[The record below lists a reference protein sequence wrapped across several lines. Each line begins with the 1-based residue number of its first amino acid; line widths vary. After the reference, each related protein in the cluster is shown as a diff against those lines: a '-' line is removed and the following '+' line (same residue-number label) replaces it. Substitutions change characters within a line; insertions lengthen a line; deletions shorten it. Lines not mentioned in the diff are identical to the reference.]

1 MFDERLFEK
10 GVVMSAQLSFDLE
23 ELTHQRVVGL
33 GDYQTAKRQAAT
45 VKRPRLQ
52 LVDATY
58 IERARAKSRHPA
70 GSKLPCPKAVGREN
84 RTDGAGAAFDSLPAW
99 VHRGHSASSL
109 RSSSSAKVSSDSNF
123 KSPVLV
129 NSSVDAP
136 VSSTVKNHQDNL
148 RGDVPGI
155 LSAAGQL
162 TARPTK
168 LSSGERG
175 AKNPIKRIAKMV
187 SSAIVPAVSLKLA
200 KISLALVL
208 VAGALMAGGT
218 IGTYWDLD
226 SPLDSGFSQLSGA
239 DTPQGGHSLQ
249 ADLLLGQ

>member
-33 GDYQTAKRQAAT
+33 GDYQMAKRQVAT

-99 VHRGHSASSL
+99 LHRGHSASSL
-109 RSSSSAKVSSDSNF
+109 RSSSSAKVSSASNF

-129 NSSVDAP
+129 DNSLRAP
-136 VSSTVKNHQDNL
+136 VSSTLKNHQDYL
-148 RGDVPGI
+148 RGGVPGI
-155 LSAAGQL
+155 LPASPLL
-162 TARPTK
+162 TPRAPK
-168 LSSGERG
+168 LSSGEG
-175 AKNPIKRIAKMV
+175 DSQNPIKRLINAL
-187 SSAIVPAVSLKLA
+187 SSAVVPAISLKLA

-208 VAGALMAGGT
+208 VAGALIAGGA
-218 IGTYWDLD
+218 IGTFWDLD
-226 SPLDSGFSQLSGA
+226 TPLDSGFSQVSGA
-239 DTPQGGHSLQ
+239 DIPQGEHSLQ

>member
-33 GDYQTAKRQAAT
+33 GDYQMAKRQVAT

-99 VHRGHSASSL
+99 VHRGDSASSL
-109 RSSSSAKVSSDSNF
+109 RSSSSAKVSSASNF
-123 KSPVLV
+123 KSPVLDD
-129 NSSVDAP
+129 SSASAP
-136 VSSTVKNHQDNL
+136 VSSTLKNHQAYL
-148 RGDVPGI
+148 RGGVPGI
-155 LSAAGQL
+155 LPAASLLTPRVTKQSPGGRGSQNPVKRLAKTVSAAVL
-162 TARPTK
+162 P
-168 LSSGERG
+168 
-175 AKNPIKRIAKMV
+175 
-187 SSAIVPAVSLKLA
+187 AISLKLA

-226 SPLDSGFSQLSGA
+226 SPLEGGFSQVSGA
-239 DTPQGGHSLQ
+239 DIPQGGHSLQ